1 MLCVAA
7 STLLCFY
14 STYLIDFFLF
24 FLKELAKY
32 GGIFGNQARNFFRQA
47 QRALVN
53 MYIYILKKV
62 SGNDV

>member
-1 MLCVAA
+1 MGHRMMQNPLCVMCCSKHFAVFLFY
-7 STLLCFY
+7 TLN
-14 STYLIDFFLF
+14 SFFSF

-53 MYIYILKKV
+53 IYIY
-62 SGNDV
+62 